1 MQNAVLE
8 VKNLTKKFGSKA
20 SEFTAVDNV
29 SFELSDGEILGLLGP
44 NGAGKTTTI
53 HMLLG
58 VMEPTLGTITYF
70 GKPFKKH
77 REEILED
84 VNFSSTYISLP
95 WHFTV
100 LEILDIFAHLYG
112 VKDRSQRIKKL
123 LIEFEMEDLKDK
135 QFSMLSAGER
145 TRLVLTKAFLNYPKI
160 ILLDEPTASLDV
172 EIAVKVREFLKK
184 QKNEY
189 NVSMLFTSHNMAEVD
204 EMCGR
209 IIIINH
215 GKIVAQDSPENLAK
229 QISECEIEL
238 SIIDDFQRA
247 KTFFEKKEIPFEVD
261 RYRFKLVIDEKNISP
276 FLALLAKEKIGY
288 HEISIEKPD
297 LEDFFLSVIKEEK

>member
-1 MQNAVLE
+1 MKNNVLE

-20 SEFTAVDNV
+20 SEFTAVDNI

-58 VMEPTLGTITYF
+58 VMEPTEGNISYF
-70 GKPFKKH
+70 GKPFKKA
-77 REEILED
+77 REEILKD

-100 LEILDIFAHLYG
+100 LEILDIFARLYG
-112 VKDRSQRIKKL
+112 VEDRKSKIKKL
-123 LIEFEMEDLKDK
+123 LKEFEMEDLKQK

-172 EIAVKVREFLKK
+172 EIAVKVRKFLKK

-204 EMCGR
+204 EMCDR
-209 IIIINH
+209 IIIINQ

-229 QISECEIEL
+229 HISQCDIEL
-238 SIIDDFQRA
+238 SIVED
-247 KTFFEKKEIPFEVD
+247 FEKAKKFFMEKEIPFEID
-261 RYRFKLVIDEKNISP
+261 RYRFKLVIDEKNIAP
-276 FLALLAKEKIGY
+276 LLMLLAEEKIEY
-288 HEISIEKPD
+288 QEISIEKPD